1 MHIRLLITPALICI
15 AMVAMHG
22 YAQKLPPASRTVF
35 KCQEAGKTVYSD
47 APCLG
52 AKRIDVEPTR
62 GLNKSS
68 GRVQIGADVQHEQ
81 YREMVAE
88 AIRPLTG
95 LDAKQLAVR
104 GRRNKLSLEDQMECR
119 VLDGDMSAAQQDEKN
134 ATQSD
139 LKDVQ
144 LKLYQLRKRFH
155 KLGCNP

>member
-1 MHIRLLITPALICI
+1 
-15 AMVAMHG
+15 MVAMQG

-47 APCLG
+47 APCMG
-52 AKRIDVEPTR
+52 AQVIDVEPTR

-81 YREMVAE
+81 HREMIAE
-88 AIRPLTG
+88 ALRPLTG
-95 LDAKQLAVR
+95 LDAKQLAVQ
-104 GRRNKLSLEDQMECR
+104 GRRHKLNLDDQKECR
-119 VLDGDMSAAQQDEKN
+119 RLDGDMPAAHQDEKK

-144 LKLYQLRKRFH
+144 MKLYQLRKRFQA
-155 KLGCNP
+155 LGC

>member
-1 MHIRLLITPALICI
+1 
-15 AMVAMHG
+15 
-22 YAQKLPPASRTVF
+22 
-35 KCQEAGKTVYSD
+35 
-47 APCLG
+47 
-52 AKRIDVEPTR
+52 
-62 GLNKSS
+62 
-68 GRVQIGADVQHEQ
+68 
-81 YREMVAE
+81 MVAE